1 MRQIAL
7 LGVGTMGSGMAEN
20 WLKKGFSLAV
30 YNRTKTKADA
40 FAAKGARVA
49 NTPREAAVGAELIL
63 AMVADE
69 PASRDVWLGEDGALA
84 GAEPGAILV
93 ESSTVP
99 PEWVRELARRAGEQ
113 GCEFLDVPVAGSK
126 TAAASGGLTLFV
138 GGDPATLERA
148 RPALDAIG
156 RQIAHLG
163 PTGAGATWKLIH
175 NMMLAVHV
183 AAASEA
189 IALAAKAG
197 FDPAQTAG
205 LIANGPAGSGI
216 VQMKLPRLTERRFDA
231 ADFALRHMLKDSR
244 YALALGEKLAMRLD
258 LVRAAAAVYERADD
272 MGFGDLDFSG
282 VLNAVAD

>member
-20 WLKKGFSLAV
+20 WLKKGLSLAV
-30 YNRTKTKADA
+30 YNRTRSKAEA
-40 FAAKGARVA
+40 FAAAGARVA
-49 NTPREAAVGAELIL
+49 NTAREAAVGAELIL

-69 PASRDVWLGEDGALA
+69 QASRDVWLGADGALA
-84 GAEPGAILV
+84 GAQQGAVLV

-99 PEWVRELARRAGEQ
+99 PEWVRELARLAGEQ

-126 TAAASGGLTLFV
+126 AAAASGGLTLFV

-156 RQIAHLG
+156 RQIVHLG
-163 PTGAGATWKLIH
+163 PSGTGATWKLIH

-183 AAASEA
+183 AAAAEA

-205 LIANGPAGSGI
+205 LIANGPAGSFI
-216 VQMKLPRLTERRFDA
+216 VQMKMPRFSERRFDA

-244 YALALGEKLAMRLD
+244 YALALGEKYGMRLD
-258 LVRAAAAVYERADD
+258 LVRAAAADYERADE
-272 MGFGDLDFSG
+272 MGFGDLDFAG
-282 VLNAVAD
+282 VFNAVTN

>member
-1 MRQIAL
+1 MRQIAI

-30 YNRTKTKADA
+30 YNRSRSKAEA
-40 FAAKGARVA
+40 LAAIGGRVA
-49 NTPREAAVGAELIL
+49 NTPREAAAEAELIL

-69 PASRDVWLGEDGALA
+69 QASREVWLGEDGALA
-84 GAEPGAILV
+84 GAGQGAVVV

-99 PEWVRELARRAGEQ
+99 PDWVRELARRAGEH

-126 TAAASGGLTLFV
+126 AAAASGALTLFV

-156 RQIAHLG
+156 RQIVHLG
-163 PTGAGATWKLIH
+163 QTGAGATWKLIH

-183 AAASEA
+183 AAAAEA
-189 IALAAKAG
+189 MALAAKAG

-216 VQMKLPRLTERRFDA
+216 VQMKMPRLKERRFDE

-258 LVRAAAAVYERADD
+258 LVRAASAVYERADER
-272 MGFGDLDFSG
+272 GFGDLDFSG
-282 VLNAVAD
+282 VFNAVVD